1 MIKTEL
7 KELTAA
13 DVSSYLGG
21 VDLKSVA
28 VPAATAAYQEAA
40 AVLAAVDDPAKLHTS
55 TGESGEGASAL
66 QDDLVDTP
74 TAVVFGGAQMLRLDV
89 RREALARLGTPA
101 AMLELL
107 SKNEHERGSPLQQ
120 QFEQALR
127 GKMPPLA
134 KQSIT
139 ELESSLQIA
148 IWLEQLALG
157 NVPRPDEVR
166 RVLGVERFVQPF
178 RRLAGDHFAG
188 RVTELDKLRLFV
200 GILPPETL
208 AARVRGQVSRL
219 LSVTPKAILNLFGP
233 GGVGKSALVA
243 RFFLEHIKQPDR
255 ERVPFAYI
263 DFDSP
268 FINIRDLSSIV
279 GEMHRQLR
287 LQFPQLPATLPP
299 MQGAQAV
306 SANLSRILEQ
316 ISTAAQQPFLMVLDT
331 FEEVQYGGEAQA
343 LPLFDLLQAMQKEWP
358 FLRVL
363 VSGRLPIQSLTLNG
377 VKPVPLELEGVD
389 EPAAV
394 AILDRAGVAPEL
406 ARTLIKQVG
415 RVPLSLRLAAA
426 VVAKQGASKD
436 GVKDLYTTSYL
447 FFSVSDEVIQGQL
460 YERILEHLHSP
471 ALEKLAHPGLV
482 LRALNADVIFEVLNV
497 PCDLHLTELSQ
508 AAELYDALAKE
519 TALVSL
525 EADGGLKHR
534 PDVRR
539 TMLRLLVEKSP
550 RKARDIRLRAVDYY
564 SKKTGPAAL
573 AEELYH
579 RLMLG
584 EKLAERT
591 EDLRNREVR
600 MRLSPSLPEM
610 PIAAQLLLSTCGYE
624 VSPEVLK
631 AASDEQ
637 REEHAA
643 ASARER
649 MTYGPS
655 GWSSSLGQI
664 TSLRYRGGDSPLYL
678 EEARLRFLGGEMA
691 TMFELLDEGIKYALA
706 AQNTARALDLICLK
720 AWGLEKAQRYDELD
734 RALPYLERTADRLGR
749 ALPHLQLFAQR
760 HRLCKARGQEVAA
773 QEALANLMPLL
784 QSLSP
789 KDLLDIAPVLIDVIP
804 ALATAQHEE
813 LWQAFWPFLVVF
825 VKTFSSQNVL
835 RIFQRNWEAFAWLL
849 ELAKGWAEHKSGDE
863 LALTKALDDAIRAW
877 PLPLPYV
884 IGEWVDA

>member
-1 MIKTEL
+1 MVQTEL

-13 DVSSYLGG
+13 DVSSYLGD
-21 VDLKSVA
+21 VDLKTVTI
-28 VPAATAAYQEAA
+28 PADTAAYQEAA
-40 AVLAAVDDPAKLHTS
+40 AVLAAVQDPAKLHTS

-74 TAVVFGGAQMLRLDV
+74 RADVFGGAQMLRLDV
-89 RREALARLGTPA
+89 RREALARLATPA

-120 QFEQALR
+120 QFEQTLR

-139 ELESSLQIA
+139 ELEASLQIS

-188 RVTELDKLRLFV
+188 RVNELDELRLFV

-208 AARVRGQVSRL
+208 TARVRGQVSRL
-219 LSVTPKAILNLFGP
+219 LSVKPKAILNLFGP

-243 RFFLEHIKQPDR
+243 RFFLDHIKQPDR

-268 FINIRDLSSIV
+268 FINIRDLSSVV

-299 MQGAQAV
+299 MQ
-306 SANLSRILEQ
+306 SAESVRKNLSSILEQ
-316 ISTAAQQPFLMVLDT
+316 IATAAQQPFLVVLDT

-426 VVAKQGASKD
+426 VVAKQGAAKD
-436 GVKDLYTTSYL
+436 GVKDLDTTSYL

-482 LRALNADVIFEVLNV
+482 LRTLNADVIFEVLNE
-497 PCDLHLTELSQ
+497 PCELHLTEPDQ
-508 AAELYDALAKE
+508 AAALYDALAKE
-519 TALVSL
+519 TALVSI

-539 TMLRLLVEKSP
+539 TMLKLLVEKSP
-550 RKARDIRLRAVDYY
+550 RKARDIRHRAIEYY
-564 SKKTGPAAL
+564 SKKTGPSAL

-584 EKLAERT
+584 EKLYARA
-591 EDLRNREVR
+591 EDLRNRDVR
-600 MRLSPSLPEM
+600 ISLGPSLPEM
-610 PIAAQLLLSTCGYE
+610 PVSAQLFLSGQGYE

-631 AASDEQ
+631 EASDEQ
-637 REEHAA
+637 LEEHAA

-655 GWSSSLGQI
+655 GWSSALQQI
-664 TSLRYRGGDSPLYL
+664 SSLRYRGGDSPLYL
-678 EEARLRFLGGEMA
+678 EAARLRLLGNELGPL
-691 TMFELLDEGIKYALA
+691 FELLDEGIKYAIA

-720 AWGLEKAQRYDELD
+720 AWGLEKAGRDADLA
-734 RALPYLERTADRLGR
+734 RTLPYLARTAERCGR
-749 ALPHLQLFAQR
+749 ELARVQLFAQQY
-760 HRLCKARGQEVAA
+760 RLCKRRGDESAA
-773 QEALANLMPLL
+773 HLALESLAQLL
-784 QSLSP
+784 LTLGS
-789 KDLLDIAPVLIDVIP
+789 KDLLDIAPVLIDVMP
-804 ALATAQHEE
+804 ALAIGHGDAVRHLQS
-813 LWQAFWPFLVVF
+813 LLVAALT
-825 VKTFSSQNVL
+825 KSISSQNVV
-835 RIFQRNWEAFAWLL
+835 RIFQPGWRFPEPLL
-849 ELAKGWAEHKSGDE
+849 DSEQGDGSPIVIAK
-863 LALTKALDDAIRAW
+863 TVDDAIRAW
-877 PLPLPYV
+877 AIPLPYV
-884 IGEWVDA
+884 LGEWVDA